1 MINLEEDFL
10 ENRVRLRF
18 APSPTGPLHIG
29 GARSALFNYL
39 YAKKM
44 QGDFI
49 LRIEDTDLERSSR
62 NSEESIKDALIWLG
76 IDWNE
81 GIDKGGIYGPYRQ
94 TERIEVYNK
103 YVQELLAKGFAY
115 KCYCSEDEIAA
126 ERTIL
131 EEKHEMPIYQG
142 KCRNIT
148 NEQEKF
154 LIAEGRK
161 PVIRFRT
168 PIGQK
173 IIINDAV
180 RGIVTFESDGVGDFI
195 IVKSDGIPVYNFAV
209 VIDDITMKITH
220 VVRGEEHLANTPRQI
235 LIYEALAAN
244 KPIFAHISLILGTDR
259 TKMSKRHGSTSV
271 VNYQND
277 GYLPEALINFLALLG
292 WSPDGEQEFFNL
304 EELIAQFSL
313 ERVAKNPAVFD
324 KDKLNYINAKYI
336 KELSVEKLTELAIP
350 YLVKAGYL
358 TEAQALAEKVWLM
371 KMISAI
377 QNRLVCVK
385 DVVEEASLFF
395 KMGKI
400 ENEEA
405 QEILSERTV
414 PLVLTSLIKKLEA
427 VATWPEPLEIKKMI
441 KNITKEL
448 GLGGKQVF
456 MPIRIAL
463 TGKMSG
469 PEMHDFIYV
478 IGLEEVKKRLNI

>member
-1 MINLEEDFL
+1 M

-62 NSEESIKDALIWLG
+62 KSEEDIKKALIWLG
-76 IDWNE
+76 IDWTE
-81 GIDKGGIYGPYRQ
+81 GIDKGGLYGPYRQ
-94 TERIEVYNK
+94 TERIEIYNK
-103 YVQELLAKGFAY
+103 YIQELISKGFAY
-115 KCYCSEDEIAA
+115 RCYCSEAEIAA
-126 ERTIL
+126 ERNLL
-131 EEKHEMPIYQG
+131 EEKREMPIYQG
-142 KCRNIT
+142 KCRNLT
-148 NEQEKF
+148 NEQEQ
-154 LIAEGRK
+154 LLLAEGRK

-173 IIINDAV
+173 ILIDDAV

-235 LIYEALAAN
+235 LIYEALAAP

-259 TKMSKRHGSTSV
+259 SKMSKRHGSTSV

-292 WSPDGEQEFFNL
+292 WSPEDDQEFFSVD
-304 EELIAQFSL
+304 ELITQFSL

-336 KELSVEKLTELAIP
+336 KELSVEELTKLAIP
-350 YLVKAGYL
+350 YLVEAGFL
-358 TEAQALAEKVWLM
+358 TGAQALAEKAWLM
-371 KMISAI
+371 KMIAAI

-385 DVVEEASLFF
+385 DVVAEAGLFFEKAELDEEEA
-395 KMGKI
+395 K
-400 ENEEA
+400 A
-405 QEILSERTV
+405 ILAEQTV
-414 PLVLTSLIKKLEA
+414 PLVLESLINKLEA
-427 VATWPEPLEIKKMI
+427 VAVWPEPLEIKKMI
-441 KNITKEL
+441 KIITKEL

-478 IGLEEVKKRLNI
+478 IGIDEVKKRLNI